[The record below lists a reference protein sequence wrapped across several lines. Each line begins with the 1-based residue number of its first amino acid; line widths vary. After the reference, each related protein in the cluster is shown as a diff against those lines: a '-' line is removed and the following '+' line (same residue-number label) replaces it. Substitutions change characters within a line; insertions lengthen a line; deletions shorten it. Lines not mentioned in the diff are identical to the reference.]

1 MADSMI
7 NIENLVNILR
17 EGKPILV
24 FDEDNREGETD
35 IFFSAKYVTHSSVR
49 FLRKNGGGMI
59 FLAAENRASTEL
71 GLPFAQEIYEEVTK
85 NKNKFEILK
94 TMLSH
99 TLPYD
104 KRSSFS
110 VFLNHKNTFT
120 GISDNDRA
128 LTAKTFAQIFEDTI
142 NSKISNGQNIL
153 AQNFRIPGHLPVCIA
168 DSDLLKSRKGH
179 TELIVALFNLIK
191 MNPIALG
198 CEMVGDNGSSLSP
211 NDAKRWAQREG
222 YLFLEGQQI
231 VDACQ

>member
-85 NKNKFEILK
+85 NNKKKKPGKLKVGKPTEDVLTLKKAKVKLVKEDQEVFNKAFEK
-94 TMLSH
+94 DVYS
-99 TLPYD
+99 
-104 KRSSFS
+104 
-110 VFLNHKNTFT
+110 
-120 GISDNDRA
+120 
-128 LTAKTFAQIFEDTI
+128 
-142 NSKISNGQNIL
+142 
-153 AQNFRIPGHLPVCIA
+153 
-168 DSDLLKSRKGH
+168 
-179 TELIVALFNLIK
+179 
-191 MNPIALG
+191 
-198 CEMVGDNGSSLSP
+198 
-211 NDAKRWAQREG
+211 
-222 YLFLEGQQI
+222 
-231 VDACQ
+231 